1 MKMKNNLYNNEL
13 YRTEINDFVTGRD
26 LSFFKN
32 KTICITG
39 GTGLIMSYFTDVLL
53 FSKMHCKIIL
63 LVRNKKKAQTRFS
76 FFKKD
81 KRLVIK
87 KTNLLK
93 PIHLSFSNID
103 IIIHGASHSDQR
115 NYASDPI
122 GTMHTNYIGINHL
135 LRLAVKKNTK
145 RFLFLSSSE
154 IYGDLSGEITE
165 DAFGHVNPL
174 SLRSCYNE
182 SKRAA
187 ETLCFCYA
195 EKFNLHTVIARL
207 SRVYGPTMNLAD
219 SKALSQFMMNA
230 VNRQNIQIKSS
241 GEQVLSYTYVSDA
254 VAALFLLLKDGMSK
268 NAYNIANNTNLYT
281 LKEIAEIV
289 AKTRN
294 IKTEFIQMTET
305 EKKTYSEV
313 KNAVLSSNKLENLG
327 WSPAVTLE
335 KGISQTIDII
345 ENLL

>member
-187 ETLCFCYA
+187 ETLCLCYS
-195 EKFNLHTVIARL
+195 EKFHLHSVIARL
-207 SRVYGPTMNLAD
+207 SRVYGPTMNPAD

-230 VNRQNIQIKSS
+230 VYRQNIQIKSS
-241 GEQVLSYTYVSDA
+241 GEQILSYTYVSDA
-254 VAALFLLLKDGMSK
+254 VSALFVLLKFGK
-268 NAYNIANNTNLYT
+268 TENAYNIANNKKLYT

-289 AKTRN
+289 AETRN
-294 IKTEFIQMTET
+294 VQTEFIQMTET

-313 KNAVLSSNKLENLG
+313 KNAVLSANKLEKLG
-327 WSPAVTLE
+327 WSPTVSLE
-335 KGISQTIDII
+335 SGIAGTINII
-345 ENLL
+345 ESLT

>member
-1 MKMKNNLYNNEL
+1 MKMKNKLYNNIL
-13 YRTEINDFVTGRD
+13 YLTEAKSFFENHD
-26 LSFFKN
+26 LSFFRN

-39 GTGLIMSYFTDVLL
+39 GTGLIMSYFTDILL
-53 FSKMHCKIIL
+53 FSDIKCKIIL
-63 LVRNKKKAQTRFS
+63 LVRNKKKAQNRFS
-76 FFKKD
+76 EFIND
-81 KRLVIK
+81 KRLIIK
-87 KTNLLK
+87 EIDLLK
-93 PIHLSFSNID
+93 PIHLRFSNID
-103 IIIHGASHSDQR
+103 IIIHGASNSDQR
-115 NYASDPI
+115 NYAADPI

-135 LRLAVKKNTK
+135 LELAVKKHTK
-145 RFLFLSSSE
+145 TFLFLSSSE
-154 IYGDLSGEITE
+154 IYGDITGEITE
-165 DAFGHVNPL
+165 EAFGHVNTL

>member
-1 MKMKNNLYNNEL
+1 MKNKLYSNIL
-13 YRTEINDFVTGRD
+13 YLSETKSFFENHD
-26 LSFFKN
+26 LSFFRN

-39 GTGLIMSYFTDVLL
+39 GTGLIMSYFTDILL
-53 FSKMHCKIIL
+53 FSDIKCKIIL
-63 LVRNKKKAQTRFS
+63 LVRNKKKAQKRFS
-76 FFKKD
+76 EFIND
-81 KRLVIK
+81 KRLIIK
-87 KTNLLK
+87 EIDLLK
-93 PIHLSFSNID
+93 PIHLRFSNID
-103 IIIHGASHSDQR
+103 IIIHGASNSDQR
-115 NYASDPI
+115 NYAADPI

-135 LRLAVKKNTK
+135 LELAVKKHTK
-145 RFLFLSSSE
+145 TFLFLSSSE
-154 IYGDLSGEITE
+154 IYGDITGEITE
-165 DAFGHVNPL
+165 EAFGHVNTL

-294 IKTEFIQMTET
+294 IKTEFITMTET

-313 KNAVLSSNKLENLG
+313 KNAVLASKKLENLG

>member
-39 GTGLIMSYFTDVLL
+39 GTGLIMSYFTDILL
-53 FSKMHCKIIL
+53 FSDIKCKIIL
-63 LVRNKKKAQTRFS
+63 LVRNKKKAQNRFS
-76 FFKKD
+76 EFIND
-81 KRLVIK
+81 KRLIIK
-87 KTNLLK
+87 EIDLLK
-93 PIHLSFSNID
+93 PIHLRFSNID
-103 IIIHGASHSDQR
+103 IIIHGASNSDQR
-115 NYASDPI
+115 NYAADPI

-135 LRLAVKKNTK
+135 LELAVKKHTK
-145 RFLFLSSSE
+145 TFLFLSSSE
-154 IYGDLSGEITE
+154 IYGDITGEITE
-165 DAFGHVNPL
+165 EAFGHVNTL

-207 SRVYGPTMNLAD
+207 SRVYGPTMNPAD
-219 SKALSQFMMNA
+219 SKALSQFMLNA
-230 VNRQNIQIKSS
+230 VYRQNIQIKSS
-241 GEQVLSYTYVSDA
+241 GEQILSYTYVSDA
-254 VAALFLLLKDGMSK
+254 VSALFVLLKFGK
-268 NAYNIANNTNLYT
+268 TENAYNIANNKKLYT

-289 AKTRN
+289 AETRN
-294 IKTEFIQMTET
+294 VQTEFIQMTET

>member
-1 MKMKNNLYNNEL
+1 
-13 YRTEINDFVTGRD
+13 
-26 LSFFKN
+26 
-32 KTICITG
+32 
-39 GTGLIMSYFTDVLL
+39 MSYFTDILL
-53 FSKMHCKIIL
+53 FSEVKCKIIL
-63 LVRNKKKAQTRFS
+63 LVRNKEKAQNRFS
-76 FFKKD
+76 EFIHD
-81 KRLVIK
+81 KRLTVKEID
-87 KTNLLK
+87 LLK
-93 PIHLSFSNID
+93 PIHLRFSDID
-103 IIIHGASHSDQR
+103 IIIHGASNSDQR
-115 NYASDPI
+115 NYAADPI

-135 LRLAVKKNTK
+135 LELAVKKHTK
-145 RFLFLSSSE
+145 TFLFLSSSE
-154 IYGDLSGEITE
+154 IYGDITGEIAE
-165 DAFGHVNPL
+165 EAFGHVNTL

-241 GEQVLSYTYVSDA
+241 GEQILSYTYVSDA
-254 VAALFLLLKDGMSK
+254 VSALFLLLKNGKSQ

-294 IKTEFIQMTET
+294 IKTEFIQMSET

-335 KGISQTIDII
+335 AGISETIDII

>member
-1 MKMKNNLYNNEL
+1 MKNKLYSNIL
-13 YRTEINDFVTGRD
+13 YLTEIKSFCENHD
-26 LSFFKN
+26 LSFFRN

-39 GTGLIMSYFTDVLL
+39 GTGLIMSYFTDILL
-53 FSKMHCKIIL
+53 FSDVKCKIIL
-63 LVRNKKKAQTRFS
+63 LVRNKKKAQNRFS
-76 FFKKD
+76 EFIRD
-81 KRLVIK
+81 KRLIIK
-87 KTNLLK
+87 EIDLLK
-93 PIHLSFSNID
+93 PIHLRFSDID
-103 IIIHGASHSDQR
+103 IIIHGASNSDQR
-115 NYASDPI
+115 NYAADPI

-135 LRLAVKKNTK
+135 LELAVKKHTK
-145 RFLFLSSSE
+145 TFLFLSSSE
-154 IYGDLSGEITE
+154 IYGDIAGEITE
-165 DAFGHVNPL
+165 EAFGHVNTL

-195 EKFNLHTVIARL
+195 EKFNIHTVIARL

-254 VAALFLLLKDGMSK
+254 VSALFLLLKNGKSQ

-281 LKEIAEIV
+281 LKKIAEIV

-335 KGISQTIDII
+335 NGISRTIDII